1 MSDSLTLSRQDLY
14 ELAWS
19 KPMVE
24 LAQDFGISDVALA
37 KRLRKLGIPVPGRG
51 YWARVPAARRRG
63 ALPCPIATMNPTRRN
78 PPLKFRRQRTRD
90 RTTIRGLT
98 PHLHRFVNALRALK
112 LSPQPTSA
120 LRSRP

>member
-1 MSDSLTLSRQDLY
+1 VSADPLTLSRQDLY

-51 YWARVPAARRRG
+51 YWARIDAG
-63 ALPCPIATMNPTRRN
+63 
-78 PPLKFRRQRTRD
+78 
-90 RTTIRGLT
+90 
-98 PHLHRFVNALRALK
+98 
-112 LSPQPTSA
+112 
-120 LRSRP
+120 

>member
-1 MSDSLTLSRQDLY
+1 MSDNLSHTRQDLY

-51 YWARVPAARRRG
+51 YWARVAARPDASAPSPAPSRR
-63 ALPCPIATMNPTRRN
+63 
-78 PPLKFRRQRTRD
+78 
-90 RTTIRGLT
+90 
-98 PHLHRFVNALRALK
+98 
-112 LSPQPTSA
+112 
-120 LRSRP
+120 